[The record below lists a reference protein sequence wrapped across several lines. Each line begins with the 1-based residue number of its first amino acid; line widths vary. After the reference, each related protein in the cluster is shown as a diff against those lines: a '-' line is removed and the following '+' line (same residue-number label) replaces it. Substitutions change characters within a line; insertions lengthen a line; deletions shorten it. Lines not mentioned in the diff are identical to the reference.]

1 MLVTILDT
9 DDANRIDVLS
19 IQSNLDN
26 WIQGG
31 DVN

>member
-1 MLVTILDT
+1 MLVTILDA

-19 IQSNLDN
+19 IHSNLDN

>member
-1 MLVTILDT
+1 MLVTILDA